1 MKAIEAAVKV
11 LEKEG
16 VSVTFGVP
24 GAAINPLYAAMKELI
39 KRGSPDGRG
48 LPALINRNPTI
59 AFGSI
64 LQVRIVDV
72 KKSVSDYTMS
82 VHNGILR
89 LMGGDNDGDVLA
101 LIPLLDEDQAM
112 ALKIYDPR
120 LMMISRDG
128 PQVNRAVNL
137 D

>member
-1 MKAIEAAVKV
+1 
-11 LEKEG
+11 
-16 VSVTFGVP
+16 
-24 GAAINPLYAAMKELI
+24 
-39 KRGSPDGRG
+39 
-48 LPALINRNPTI
+48 
-59 AFGSI
+59 
-64 LQVRIVDV
+64 VRIVDV

-89 LMGGDNDGDVLA
+89 LMGGDYDGDVLA
-101 LIPLLDEDQAM
+101 LIPLLDEDLAM

-137 D
+137 DKDHVLGLSVLTEDLVQ